1 MSEQH
6 HLASDEQTGTLP
18 GSEETSEIV
27 GFGGLGA
34 KLNWLR
40 AGVLGANDGVVSGAG
55 ITIGVAVA
63 NPSALPEIMLAGV
76 AGLLAGASAMAMG
89 EYVSVSSQRD
99 TEEAVIAKE
108 RHDLSQSPHEEF
120 EELVEVYRRQGLSEV
135 TARSVV
141 KELSAHNQLG
151 AHLRAEY
158 GIHQDEL
165 TTPWHAA
172 FASAVSFT
180 AGFMLPLA
188 AMALCSAEVRIPVT
202 VMVGLVGLLITG
214 AVSAVISGSPMARP
228 ILRNIVGGSIAM
240 AATWSIGHLFG
251 VGAS

>member
-1 MSEQH
+1 MSDNEPQAAVEQ
-6 HLASDEQTGTLP
+6 P
-18 GSEETSEIV
+18 GSEPEPGEIPEIV

-40 AGVLGANDGVVSGAG
+40 ASVLGANDGVVSGAG

-63 NPSALPEIMLAGV
+63 NPANLPEIMLAGV

-99 TEEAVIAKE
+99 TEEALIARE
-108 RHDLSQSPHEEF
+108 RDDLSRHPHEEF
-120 EELVEVYRRQGLSEV
+120 EELVDVYRRQGLSEA
-135 TARSVV
+135 TARTVV
-141 KELSAHNQLG
+141 KELTAHNPLG

-158 GIHQDEL
+158 GVHQSEL

-172 FASAVSFT
+172 IASAVSFT
-180 AGFMLPLA
+180 AGFLLPLA
-188 AMALCSAEVRIPVT
+188 AMALLSADLRIPVT
-202 VMVGLVGLLITG
+202 VAVGLVGLLITG
-214 AVSAVISGSPMARP
+214 TVSAVISGSPKTRP

-240 AATWSIGHLFG
+240 LLTWAIGHLFG

>member
-1 MSEQH
+1 MRDEH
-6 HLASDEQTGTLP
+6 PVTPDEQPGTLAE
-18 GSEETSEIV
+18 SDNVREIV

-34 KLNWLR
+34 RLNWLR

-63 NPSALPEIMLAGV
+63 NPSAIAEIMLAGV
-76 AGLLAGASAMAMG
+76 AGLLAGAAAMAMG

-99 TEEAVIAKE
+99 AEEALIAKE
-108 RHDLSQSPHEEF
+108 RHDLANSPHEEF
-120 EELVEVYRRQGLSEV
+120 EELVEVYRRQGLSER
-135 TARSVV
+135 TARAVV
-141 KELSAHNQLG
+141 KELSAHNPLG

-158 GIHQDEL
+158 GVHQSEL

-180 AGFMLPLA
+180 AGFLLPLA
-188 AMALCSAEVRIPVT
+188 AMELCSAELRIPVT
-202 VMVGLVGLLITG
+202 VVVGLVGLLITG
-214 AVSAVISGSPMARP
+214 TLSAVISGSPKTRP
-228 ILRNIVGGSIAM
+228 IMRNIIGGSIAM